1 MGFMRKTRFA
11 GRLCLFAVV
20 MVIVIGGSLPAVHA
34 ISQDRALQSEPVN
47 NTVDRSKK
55 GDRLRKAQPEDAA
68 QKPGGK
74 QIDVRPQE
82 TKLAAIEGIL
92 RQPSV

>member
-1 MGFMRKTRFA
+1 LG
-11 GRLCLFAVV
+11 LFALVLA
-20 MVIVIGGSLPAVHA
+20 IVIGTSLPAVHA
-34 ISQDRALQSEPVN
+34 ISQDPAFQSEPVN
-47 NTVDRSKK
+47 NAVDRSKN
-55 GDRLRKAQPEDAA
+55 GDRLRKAPSEDAA
-68 QKPGGK
+68 QKPGDK

>member
-1 MGFMRKTRFA
+1 MGFMRKTGVA
-11 GRLCLFAVV
+11 GRLGLFALVLA
-20 MVIVIGGSLPAVHA
+20 IVICTSLPAVHA
-34 ISQDRALQSEPVN
+34 ISQDPALQSESVN

-55 GDRLRKAQPEDAA
+55 GDRLRKAPPEDAA
-68 QKPGGK
+68 QKPRGK
-74 QIDVRPQE
+74 QMDVRPQE

>member
-34 ISQDRALQSEPVN
+34 ISQDRAL
-47 NTVDRSKK
+47 
-55 GDRLRKAQPEDAA
+55 
-68 QKPGGK
+68 
-74 QIDVRPQE
+74 
-82 TKLAAIEGIL
+82 
-92 RQPSV
+92 